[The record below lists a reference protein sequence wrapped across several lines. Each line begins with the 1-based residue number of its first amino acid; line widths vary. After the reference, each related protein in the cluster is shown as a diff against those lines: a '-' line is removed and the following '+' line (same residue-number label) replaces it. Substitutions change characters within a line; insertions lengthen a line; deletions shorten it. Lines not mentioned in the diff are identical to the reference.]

1 MSDVEGQCSSQGR
14 RGIRSGAL
22 ERRCTQVDDF
32 HEQSDL
38 NTRSEAQHHT
48 LGPSQNQAAPGN
60 HNHDGGT
67 SIPLWE
73 GNTLTGSRG
82 GNMALSSV
90 IAILVQKGAVD
101 ATTV

>member
-1 MSDVEGQCSSQGR
+1 MSKDSAVAKGVGAYGAE
-14 RGIRSGAL
+14 RSNADA
-22 ERRCTQVDDF
+22 TQVDDF

-82 GNMALSSV
+82 GNMALASV
-90 IAILVQKGAVD
+90 ISILVQKGAVD

>member
-1 MSDVEGQCSSQGR
+1 MSKDSAVAKGVGAYGAQ
-14 RGIRSGAL
+14 RSDADA
-22 ERRCTQVDDF
+22 TQVDDF
-32 HEQSDL
+32 HDQSDL

-73 GNTLTGSRG
+73 GNTISGSRG
-82 GNMALSSV
+82 GNMALASV
-90 IAILVQKGAVD
+90 ISILVQKGAVD

>member
-1 MSDVEGQCSSQGR
+1 MSKDTAVAKGVGAYGAQ
-14 RGIRSGAL
+14 RSDADA
-22 ERRCTQVDDF
+22 TQVDDF

-73 GNTLTGSRG
+73 GNTISGSRG
-82 GNMALSSV
+82 GNMALASV
-90 IAILVQKGAVD
+90 ISILVQKGAVD

>member
-1 MSDVEGQCSSQGR
+1 MSKDRAVAKGVGAYGAE
-14 RGIRSGAL
+14 RSNADA
-22 ERRCTQVDDF
+22 TQVDDF

-73 GNTLTGSRG
+73 GNTISGSRG
-82 GNMALSSV
+82 GNMALASV
-90 IAILVQKGAVD
+90 ISILVQKGAVD

>member
-1 MSDVEGQCSSQGR
+1 MSKDSAVAKGVGAYGAQ
-14 RGIRSGAL
+14 RSDADA
-22 ERRCTQVDDF
+22 TQVDDF

-73 GNTLTGSRG
+73 GNTISGSRG
-82 GNMALSSV
+82 GNMALASV
-90 IAILVQKGAVD
+90 ISILVQKGAVD